1 MATAPFDFH
10 DYWKEKQ
17 REKRDEFSKVG
28 DINFMSSDFDSS
40 KKHYADKDYQ
50 DEEFSGI
57 ESISGNQGK
66 KALYAD
72 PFEQSAD
79 AIKDISDIQYYEDQ
93 LYAAGKKKEQLE
105 ALQRAQ
111 QKKSGG
117 PLALLGKGLQLYA
130 TAKTGG
136 LFGL

>member
-10 DYWKEKQ
+10 EYYKQ
-17 REKRDEFSKVG
+17 KLRERGEESSKVS

-66 KALYAD
+66 KELYAN
-72 PFEQSAD
+72 PFEQSAE

-111 QKKSGG
+111 KSKSGG
-117 PLALLGKGLQLYA
+117 PLGLL
-130 TAKTGG
+130 KTG
-136 LFGL
+136 LDLYTKFKTFGLG

>member
-1 MATAPFDFH
+1 MTAPFDFH
-10 DYWKEKQ
+10 EYYKQKQ
-17 REKRDEFSKVG
+17 REKVDEFSKVG

-57 ESISGNQGK
+57 ESISGKQGK
-66 KALYAD
+66 QAFYGDAFK
-72 PFEQSAD
+72 EQAD
-79 AIKDISDIQYYEDQ
+79 AVQDIADVQYYEDQ
-93 LYAAGKKKEQLE
+93 LYAAGKKKEQLA

>member
-1 MATAPFDFH
+1 MTAPFDFH

-66 KALYAD
+66 QALYAD
-72 PFEQSAD
+72 AFKEQAD
-79 AIKDISDIQYYEDQ
+79 AVQDIADVQYYEDQ

-111 QKKSGG
+111 KSKSGG
-117 PLALLGKGLQLYA
+117 PLGLIKTGLDIF
-130 TAKTGG
+130 TKAKTFG
-136 LFGL
+136 LF

>member
-10 DYWKEKQ
+10 EYYKQ
-17 REKRDEFSKVG
+17 KLRKRGEESSKVG

-66 KALYAD
+66 QALYAD
-72 PFEQSAD
+72 AFKEQANAVQDIAD
-79 AIKDISDIQYYEDQ
+79 VQYYEDQ
-93 LYAAGKKKEQLE
+93 LYAAGKKKEQL
-105 ALQRAQ
+105 
-111 QKKSGG
+111 
-117 PLALLGKGLQLYA
+117 
-130 TAKTGG
+130 
-136 LFGL
+136 

>member
-1 MATAPFDFH
+1 MTAPFDFH
-10 DYWKEKQ
+10 EYYKQ
-17 REKRDEFSKVG
+17 KLRERGEESSKVG

-57 ESISGNQGK
+57 ESISGKQGK
-66 KALYAD
+66 QAFYGDAFK
-72 PFEQSAD
+72 EQAN
-79 AIKDISDIQYYEDQ
+79 AVQDIADIQYYEDQ

>member
-10 DYWKEKQ
+10 EYYKQ
-17 REKRDEFSKVG
+17 KLREKGEESSKVG
-28 DINFMSSDFDSS
+28 EMNFMSSDFDTS
-40 KKHYADKDYQ
+40 KKHYADKDYR

-66 KALYAD
+66 QAFYGDAFK
-72 PFEQSAD
+72 EQAN
-79 AIKDISDIQYYEDQ
+79 AVQDIADIQYYEDQ

-111 QKKSGG
+111 KSKSGG
-117 PLALLGKGLQLYA
+117 LFGLIGKGLQLYA
-130 TAKTGG
+130 SAKTGG
-136 LFGL
+136 LLG

>member
-1 MATAPFDFH
+1 MATAPFDFQ

-66 KALYAD
+66 QALYGDA
-72 PFEQSAD
+72 FKEQAN
-79 AIKDISDIQYYEDQ
+79 AVKDIADIQYYEDQ
-93 LYAAGKKKEQLE
+93 LYAAGKKKEQIE

-111 QKKSGG
+111 KSKSSG
-117 PLALLGKGLQLYA
+117 LLGLVSTGLKLYA
-130 TAKTGG
+130 ATQGAPVA
-136 LFGL
+136 

>member
-10 DYWKEKQ
+10 DYWKEIQ

-66 KALYAD
+66 QALYAD
-72 PFEQSAD
+72 AFKEQAD
-79 AIKDISDIQYYEDQ
+79 AVQDIADVQYYEDQ

-111 QKKSGG
+111 KKKSGG
-117 PLALLGKGLQLYA
+117 PLGLLSTGLNLFA
-130 TAKTGG
+130 KAKTFG
-136 LFGL
+136 LF

>member
-66 KALYAD
+66 QALYAD
-72 PFEQSAD
+72 AFKEQAD
-79 AIKDISDIQYYEDQ
+79 AVQDIADVQYYEDQ

-117 PLALLGKGLQLYA
+117 LFGLIGKGLQLYA
-130 TAKTGG
+130 SAKTGG
-136 LFGL
+136 LLG

>member
-10 DYWKEKQ
+10 EYYKQ
-17 REKRDEFSKVG
+17 KLRERGEESSKVS

-40 KKHYADKDYQ
+40 KKHYADKDYR

-111 QKKSGG
+111 KKKSGG
-117 PLALLGKGLQLYA
+117 PLGLLSTGLNLFA
-130 TAKTGG
+130 KAKTFG
-136 LFGL
+136 LF

>member
-10 DYWKEKQ
+10 EYYKQKQ
-17 REKRDEFSKVG
+17 REKGDEFSKVG

-57 ESISGNQGK
+57 ESISENQGK
-66 KALYAD
+66 QAFYGDAFK
-72 PFEQSAD
+72 EQAN
-79 AIKDISDIQYYEDQ
+79 AVQDIADIQYYEDQ

-111 QKKSGG
+111 KKKSGG
-117 PLALLGKGLQLYA
+117 PLGLLSTGLNLFA
-130 TAKTGG
+130 KAKTFG
-136 LFGL
+136 LF

>member
-57 ESISGNQGK
+57 ESISGKQGK
-66 KALYAD
+66 QAFYGDAFK
-72 PFEQSAD
+72 EQAN
-79 AIKDISDIQYYEDQ
+79 AVQDIADIQYYEDQ

>member
-10 DYWKEKQ
+10 EYYKQKQ
-17 REKRDEFSKVG
+17 REKGDEFSKVG

-57 ESISGNQGK
+57 ESISGKQGK
-66 KALYAD
+66 QAFYGDAFK
-72 PFEQSAD
+72 EQAN
-79 AIKDISDIQYYEDQ
+79 AVQDIADIQYYEDQ

-111 QKKSGG
+111 KKKSGG
-117 PLALLGKGLQLYA
+117 PLGLLSTGLNLFA
-130 TAKTGG
+130 KAKTFG
-136 LFGL
+136 LF

>member
-1 MATAPFDFH
+1 MTAPFDFH
-10 DYWKEKQ
+10 EYYKQ
-17 REKRDEFSKVG
+17 KLRERGEESSKVG

-40 KKHYADKDYQ
+40 KKHYADKDYR

-66 KALYAD
+66 KELYAN
-72 PFEQSAD
+72 PFEQSAE

-111 QKKSGG
+111 KSKSGG
-117 PLALLGKGLQLYA
+117 PLGLIKTGLDLF
-130 TAKTGG
+130 TKAKTFG
-136 LFGL
+136 LF

>member
-1 MATAPFDFH
+1 MTAPFDFH

-93 LYAAGKKKEQLE
+93 LYAAGKKKEQIE

-111 QKKSGG
+111 KSKSGG
-117 PLALLGKGLQLYA
+117 VLGAIGTGLKLYAAFKGLPVA
-130 TAKTGG
+130 
-136 LFGL
+136 

>member
-1 MATAPFDFH
+1 MTAPFDFH

-66 KALYAD
+66 QALYGDA
-72 PFEQSAD
+72 FKEQAD
-79 AIKDISDIQYYEDQ
+79 AVQDIADVQYYEDQ

-111 QKKSGG
+111 KSKSGG
-117 PLALLGKGLQLYA
+117 LFGLIGKGLQLYA
-130 TAKTGG
+130 SAKTGG
-136 LFGL
+136 LLG